1 MRRSFSSTWNARWSE
16 TGAAILYLSLLDL
29 SKRSVSCYT
38 YYTCEVDMYTI
49 ILFAFA
55 PPCCLVSRRQSRWR
69 RAL

>member
-16 TGAAILYLSLLDL
+16 TGAAILYFVIRPQETLA
-29 SKRSVSCYT
+29 VSCYVLHMR
-38 YYTCEVDMYTI
+38 VDMYTI

-55 PPCCLVSRRQSRWR
+55 PPCCLVSRRQNRWR